1 MQPRKFLF
9 ADVPLWLRKRFSDGQ
24 RFVILCALAGLLC
37 GLAAV
42 GFHFSIDILFEWVLH
57 FANSLPKV
65 EGILF
70 LILSPAVGGLI
81 VGVVIYRWAPGAV
94 GSGIPQTKAAY
105 YNHFGFIDLKQ
116 GFWRFLLGTIY
127 VGSGNAL
134 GREGPTVH
142 MCAAIASKLGQ
153 WAGLAK
159 ARVQAMVPV
168 GMAAGIAAAFN
179 TPLAA
184 ITFVFE
190 ELLDDFSTKALGG
203 ILIAVV
209 IAAVIERS
217 ILGHNPIF
225 SLHFPSF
232 ETDWW
237 MLVSIVIGFLAGG
250 IGHLFVSSIVNLRAI
265 IREKEWLPVWLRPA
279 IGGLGCGLIATG
291 IYMLINDSSVFSIGY
306 GALNDAFDGA
316 LNYQAFFLLFLG
328 KMLVVVVCYSTG
340 GSGGLF
346 SPTIFCGGMLGGM
359 CGVAMVSLFHLSQ
372 DIVGACVLL
381 GMGAFFAAV
390 IRCPMTSMLII
401 FEMTLNYSLILP
413 LMAGN
418 MLAYFL
424 ASNLRSVPLYD
435 ALLVQDK
442 VTLRKMPSYQGAQ
455 DYESLPIKTIMTH
468 DLVTVRAEDAF
479 TQALDSLEG
488 KTHHGFPV
496 VNRQGSLVGM
506 IMLHEIFEQIDA
518 ESTATVGEF
527 LQGQRL
533 ISVCPSDS
541 IRQVVADLIREDV
554 LQVPVVSK
562 NQPDR
567 LLGIVTLH
575 DIARQQNAITEQ
587 IGR

>member
-1 MQPRKFLF
+1 MHCDLTDFPGWLRRRF
-9 ADVPLWLRKRFSDGQ
+9 ADEQ
-24 RFVILCALAGLLC
+24 RFIILCALAGVFC

-42 GFHFSIDILFEWVLH
+42 GFHLSIDYVFAWVLRVAH
-57 FANSLPKV
+57 ALPQMQRLV
-65 EGILF
+65 F
-70 LILSPAVGGLI
+70 LILSPALGGLI
-81 VGVVIYRWAPGAV
+81 VGCLLYKFAPGVV

-105 YNHFGFIDLKQ
+105 YNNFGLIELRQ

-190 ELLDDFSTKALGG
+190 ELLGDFSTKALGG
-203 ILIAVV
+203 ILISVI

-217 ILGHNPIF
+217 ILGHNPVF
-225 SLHFPSF
+225 ALDFPSF

-237 MLVSIVIGFLAGG
+237 MLIAIIIGVLAGG
-250 IGHLFVSSIVNLRAI
+250 IGHLFVSTVVNVRGL
-265 IREKEWLPVWLRPA
+265 IRERAWLPVWLQPA
-279 IGGLGCGLIATG
+279 VGGLGCGLIATG
-291 IYMLINDSSVFSIGY
+291 IYMLIDDASVFSIGY
-306 GALNDAFDGA
+306 GALNDAFAGE
-316 LNYQAFFLLFLG
+316 LNYEAFVLLFIG
-328 KMLVVVVCYSTG
+328 KMLVVVICYTTG

-346 SPTIFCGGMLGGM
+346 SPTIFCGGMLGGL
-359 CGVAMVSLFHLSQ
+359 CGLTMVNIFNLSP
-372 DIVGACVLL
+372 DVVGACVLL

-390 IRCPMTSMLII
+390 IRCPITSMLII

-418 MLAYFL
+418 VLAYCL
-424 ASNLRSVPLYD
+424 ATHLRAVPLYD
-435 ALLVQDK
+435 SLLLQDK
-442 VTLRKMPSYQGAQ
+442 VTLRKMPNYQGEQ
-455 DYESLPIKTIMTH
+455 DYENLPVKTIMTH
-468 DLVTVRAEDAF
+468 DLVVVQAEQTFAE
-479 TQALDSLEG
+479 ALQSLDG
-488 KTHHGFPV
+488 KAHHGFPV
-496 VNRQGSLVGM
+496 VNRQEQIVGM
-506 IMLHEIFEQIDA
+506 IMYHELQEEVDA
-518 ESTATVGEF
+518 ENPLTVEQF
-527 LQGQRL
+527 LQAQVL
-533 ISVCPSDS
+533 VSVFPSDS
-541 IRQVVADLIREDV
+541 IRQVASVLIREDV
-554 LQVPVVSK
+554 LQVPVVSA
-562 NQPDR
+562 NHPDK
-567 LLGIVTLH
+567 LLGVVTLH